1 MLTGLYPPRHGLRD
15 NGLAPLPEAA
25 VTLAERAREAGL
37 ATGAFVA
44 ALVLDRQYRLSQ
56 GFDVYDQPERPE
68 QQDSSRYA
76 ERPAEEVLA
85 AALAWLDGLPADG
98 RFLLWV
104 HLFDPHAPYDAPPEF
119 LEQVAPAQPPSNL
132 VMAQVW
138 AYTAEVARTDDAL
151 GGFLGELRAR
161 GRLDDTA
168 VVVVADHGEGLWDHE
183 EPNHAPYVYDTTMRV
198 PFLVRYPDG
207 HCAGERSD
215 EITSVVDVAPT
226 LCSALGLAPLED
238 IDGVDLWRARA
249 PDGRGGYFESYHGYL
264 TYGWAQLAGWAD
276 ADGKYIHGPAP
287 ELYLVSED
295 RRETRN
301 LLAAPGSGPAA
312 PHSAAGHAE
321 GYRRSIAEVAAR
333 PALEPEDFE
342 DPSAERLEAIAA
354 LGYATAAPRAVELPG
369 PLELGQ
375 RPAPATRREEL
386 VRFLQAQQLLDTRRP
401 DEAAPLLRQILA
413 DNPGHLAALEKLGL
427 AGLMQGDWNG
437 AIEAFERRLALADGI
452 TATFVNLAFACEQ
465 VGRLEEARA
474 HLERALE
481 LDPEEPTARANLE
494 RVRARLAAE

>member
-1 MLTGLYPPRHGLRD
+1 
-15 NGLAPLPEAA
+15 
-25 VTLAERAREAGL
+25 V
-37 ATGAFVA
+37 
-44 ALVLDRQYRLSQ
+44 
-56 GFDVYDQPERPE
+56 
-68 QQDSSRYA
+68 
-76 ERPAEEVLA
+76 
-85 AALAWLDGLPADG
+85 
-98 RFLLWV
+98 
-104 HLFDPHAPYDAPPEF
+104 
-119 LEQVAPAQPPSNL
+119 
-132 VMAQVW
+132 
-138 AYTAEVARTDDAL
+138 
-151 GGFLGELRAR
+151 
-161 GRLDDTA
+161 
-168 VVVVADHGEGLWDHE
+168 
-183 EPNHAPYVYDTTMRV
+183 
-198 PFLVRYPDG
+198 
-207 HCAGERSD
+207 
-215 EITSVVDVAPT
+215 
-226 LCSALGLAPLED
+226 
-238 IDGVDLWRARA
+238 
-249 PDGRGGYFESYHGYL
+249 YFESYHGYL

-276 ADGKYIHGPAP
+276 ADGKYIHGSAP